1 MIRARLRPG
10 HSLFVLGQAGPQT
23 KLDNS
28 GSDQLCSSFRTMF
41 AGSAPRWKTQRRPLH
56 PREPR
61 SISERR
67 LQRIT
72 IFPSHY
78 FPFVEKSR
86 QPPGCL

>member
-1 MIRARLRPG
+1 MIRATLRPG

-61 SISERR
+61 SMSERR

-72 IFPSHY
+72 IFPSHSY
-78 FPFVEKSR
+78 PFVEKSR
-86 QPPGCL
+86 QPPGSL